1 MAAADE
7 EDAGKRRRTH
17 ACEGQHG
24 VGTDTAAWGRA
35 AWAVGGGDGCS
46 MGRGMGPQHGA
57 GPLHGQR
64 RWPWVWLRRRT
75 GVRSRELQGRLRA
88 MGHWQRY
95 GPMFWGNR
103 GGGAGRGGGAAA
115 GSTRCLRPAA
125 AAAATWATTGI
136 LEPDILPWGQQGQ
149 SQQQQ

>member
-35 AWAVGGGDGCS
+35 AWAVGGGDGRN
-46 MGRGMGPQHGA
+46 MALRTLPHGAGPHGPWHGATAWA

-64 RWPWVWLRRRT
+64 RWPWVRLRRRT
-75 GVRSRELQGRLRA
+75 CVRTRGLQGRLRA
-88 MGHWQRY
+88 MGHRQRY
-95 GPMFWGNR
+95 GPMF
-103 GGGAGRGGGAAA
+103 
-115 GSTRCLRPAA
+115 
-125 AAAATWATTGI
+125 
-136 LEPDILPWGQQGQ
+136 
-149 SQQQQ
+149 